1 MIPSVQFQTC
11 NDTVTSTIHKDIF
24 EKFDLPANVS
34 SVNSEQN
41 IRLSTTTT
49 SAAAATTTTTAQA
62 TQFQSNHQLLMHQVE
77 FDESEEIAISQ
88 DYQSIEVETADEM
101 ITAAC
106 DDAKK
111 IINYT
116 IIGNGLILIEGPQMD
131 FDDETKDSL
140 NDLRPI
146 NGSFIINDNNC
157 K

>member
-1 MIPSVQFQTC
+1 MIPSVQFQSC

-24 EKFDLPANVS
+24 EKFDLPTVS
-34 SVNSEQN
+34 SLNSEQN
-41 IRLSTTTT
+41 IQLS
-49 SAAAATTTTTAQA
+49 TTTAQA
-62 TQFQSNHQLLMHQVE
+62 TQFQRDDQLLMHQVE
-77 FDESEEIAISQ
+77 FDETEIAISQ
-88 DYQSIEVETADEM
+88 DCHSIEVETADEM

-131 FDDETKDSL
+131 FDDETKDGL

-146 NGSFIINDNNC
+146 NGSFILNDNNC
-157 K
+157 KYAIL